1 MGNHW
6 DKHSTWLEAEKAWDQ
21 RAETLQQEQ
30 PIKQLVS
37 IPELPAI
44 RPKTKKN
51 LRWKALRYLAKYDKE
66 KFFIRYFFSNP
77 LKHGYHLI
85 RSYLTP
91 LPFNRDGDLF
101 LYGLANEQAFRA
113 ILAKQESLLIIGFSY
128 CHKPFECP
136 SKRFTQDCIHDL
148 ENPVCGQCFIGKCV
162 HSLPAKRV
170 LPVFITTV
178 HQIGEVIVQQVQ
190 KNPQLEVTFII
201 TACEMTLQMFG
212 DWGNMMQVRGVGVRL
227 SGQICNT
234 MKAFVASEHG
244 VKPGMAVVMDD
255 TKKRVLQLIKFRREQ
270 DI

>member
-1 MGNHW
+1 MMGEHW
-6 DKHSTWLEAEKAWDQ
+6 EKYDNWDAAEEAWDQ
-21 RAETLQQEQ
+21 RAIHLQKTQ

-51 LRWKALRYLAKYDKE
+51 LRWKALNYLAKYDE
-66 KFFIRYFFSNP
+66 ENFFIRYFFSNP
-77 LKHGYHLI
+77 LKHGYNLL

-91 LPFNRDGDLF
+91 LPFNRDKDF
-101 LYGLANEQAFRA
+101 FFYGLKDEDEFKT
-113 ILAKQESLLIIGFSY
+113 ILAKPDSLLIIGFSY

-148 ENPVCGQCFIGKCV
+148 NNPVCGQCFIGKCV

-178 HQIGEVIVQQVQ
+178 HQIGEVIVRQVQ
-190 KNPQLEVTFII
+190 KHPKLEVTFLI

-212 DWGNMMQVRGVGVRL
+212 DWGNMMRVRGVGVRL
-227 SGQICNT
+227 GGQICNT

-244 VKPGMAVVMDD
+244 VKPGMAVVLGE
-255 TKKRVLQLIKFRREQ
+255 TKKRVLDLIRFRREQ
-270 DI
+270 